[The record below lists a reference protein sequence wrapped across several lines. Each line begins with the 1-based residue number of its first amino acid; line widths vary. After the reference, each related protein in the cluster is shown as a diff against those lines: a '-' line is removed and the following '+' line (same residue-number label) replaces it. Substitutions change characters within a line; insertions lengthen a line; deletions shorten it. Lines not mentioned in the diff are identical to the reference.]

1 MSFESLGLAPGLV
14 RALAEMGYTTPTPIQ
29 DQAIPF
35 ALAGRDMLAGAQ
47 TGTGKT
53 AAFSLPMLH
62 RLGQGEPR
70 RGARAPRALVLTP
83 TRELALQVHESVRDY
98 GKHLRLQSHAIYGGA
113 GMNPQLDALRR
124 GLDILVATPGRLIDH
139 MERRS
144 VDLSKIEILVLDEA
158 DRMLDMGF
166 LPAMKRII
174 TTLPKQNRQTLL
186 FSATFAEPIKQ
197 LAQQFMRDPVEVQVT
212 PKNTVVAA
220 IEHRAHP
227 VDAGRKKDLLLHLMS
242 SDSRRQT
249 LVFTRTKHG
258 ANRLAEQLEAAGLK
272 SAAIHGNKSQG
283 ARVKA
288 LTEFKNGKCT
298 VLVATDIAARGIDID
313 QLPVVINYDLPT
325 IAEDYVH
332 RIGRTGRNGSTGE
345 AISLVSPEEGP
356 LLRDIQKLLNA
367 DISLAPVAG
376 FEPSRPLQMNG
387 SLAAARRPA
396 NARPAG
402 RPQGRPQGQ
411 RPAAPAGAAAHRPRT
426 PGSNAGGRGASAGRG
441 GNGGQRRQS
450 TTRF

>member
-14 RALAEMGYTTPTPIQ
+14 RALAEMGYTQPTPIQ
-29 DQAIPF
+29 EQAIP
-35 ALAGRDMLAGAQ
+35 LAMNGSDLLAGAQ

-53 AAFSLPMLH
+53 AAFALPMLH
-62 RLGQGEPR
+62 RLSAGEPR

-98 GKHLRLQSHAIYGGA
+98 GKHVRMQSAAIYGGA

-174 TTLPKQNRQTLL
+174 TTLPKQRQTLL

-197 LAQQFMRDPVEVQVT
+197 LAQQFLRSPLEVQVT
-212 PKNTVVAA
+212 PKNSVVAA

-242 SDSRRQT
+242 ADSRRQT

-258 ANRLAEQLEAAGLK
+258 ANRLAEQLEASGLK
-272 SAAIHGNKSQG
+272 AQAIHGNKSQG
-283 ARVKA
+283 ARTKA
-288 LTEFKNGKCT
+288 LSEFKSGKCT

-367 DISLAPVAG
+367 DISLAPVPG

-387 SLAAARRPA
+387 SLSAARRPA
-396 NARPAG
+396 NPRPSGNQRPAARPAG
-402 RPQGRPQGQ
+402 RGQ
-411 RPAAPAGAAAHRPRT
+411 QPSGGHRPRT
-426 PGSNAGGRGASAGRG
+426 PSSNAGGRSAPSGGR
-441 GNGGQRRQS
+441 GNGGQRREG
-450 TTRF
+450 TTRY

>member
-14 RALAEMGYTTPTPIQ
+14 RALTELGYTQPTPIQ
-29 DQAIPF
+29 EQAIP
-35 ALAGRDMLAGAQ
+35 LVLNGSDLLAGAQ

-62 RLGQGEPR
+62 RLSAGEPR

-98 GKHLRLQSHAIYGGA
+98 GKHLRMQSAAIYGGA

-174 TTLPKQNRQTLL
+174 TTLPKQRQTLL

-197 LAQQFMRDPVEVQVT
+197 LAQQFLRSPLEVQVT
-212 PKNTVVAA
+212 PKNSVVAA

-227 VDAGRKKDLLLHLMS
+227 VDSGRKKDLLLHLMS
-242 SDSRRQT
+242 ADSRRQT

-258 ANRLAEQLEAAGLK
+258 ANRLAEQLEASGLK
-272 SAAIHGNKSQG
+272 AQAIHGNKSQG
-283 ARVKA
+283 ARTKA
-288 LTEFKNGKCT
+288 LSEFKSGKCT

-367 DISLAPVAG
+367 DISLAPVPG
-376 FEPSRPLQMNG
+376 FEASRPLQMNG
-387 SLAAARRPA
+387 SLSAARRPA
-396 NARPAG
+396 NPRPSGNQRPSGRPSGG
-402 RPQGRPQGQ
+402 RPQQ
-411 RPAAPAGAAAHRPRT
+411 ANAGHRPRT
-426 PGSNAGGRGASAGRG
+426 PNANAGGGRGAPSG
-441 GNGGQRRQS
+441 GNRNGQRRDGS
-450 TTRF
+450 TRY